1 MERPDG
7 SRAKAKELRRLRPI
21 LLLSVLVIF
30 LVVSVGS
37 VQAKLGKPFTHHV
50 DMRTGKGTSSGYW
63 IDGVFSVCLVFSI
76 FRS

>member
-7 SRAKAKELRRLRPI
+7 SRAKAKELRRLRPV

-37 VQAKLGKPFTHHV
+37 VQAKLGKPFTYHV
-50 DMRTGKGTSSGYW
+50 DMRTGKGTSSEY
-63 IDGVFSVCLVFSI
+63 
-76 FRS
+76 